1 MRGVDGNLS
10 HPMMSTSFSEP
21 RQRLVTLHGGCNFR
35 DIGGY
40 PTQTGRTVRWGRVYR
55 AGVLSYFTD
64 RDHEVLQGLDVRA
77 ICDLRRAEEREREPS
92 AWPADTNQQRPAHL
106 HWDDGTDTPTIRAF
120 AAQHPPTAAGM
131 FDAMIDLYRAL
142 PTWMAGRIRGLFECI
157 ANGSLPVVVHC
168 AAGKDRTGV
177 AIAVLLSAIDVSRA
191 TAIEDYLLTNDAGDF
206 EQFLRTRHDTQLG
219 LTDIHHPLLS
229 MPDDIRRVLFSA
241 DAEFL
246 QAAFESID
254 ALGGLDRY
262 LERLVGIRNDQRAA
276 IAAARTA

>member
-1 MRGVDGNLS
+1 MTNASL
-10 HPMMSTSFSEP
+10 SEP

-64 RDHEVLQGLDVRA
+64 RDHDTLHDLDVRA

-92 AWPADTNQQRPAHL
+92 AWPAGRDQQRPAHL
-106 HWDDGTDTPTIRAF
+106 HWDDGTNTPTIRAF
-120 AAQHPPTAAGM
+120 AAQRPPTAAGM
-131 FDAMIDLYRAL
+131 FDAMVDLYRAL
-142 PTWMAGRIRGLFECI
+142 PTWMAGRIRGLFDCI
-157 ANGSLPVVVHC
+157 ANGSVPVVVHC

-177 AIAVLLSAIDVSRA
+177 AIAVLLSALDVSRS

-206 EQFLRTRHDTQLG
+206 EQFLRTRHDTQFG

-229 MPDDIRRVLFSA
+229 MPEDIRRVLFSA

-246 QAAFESID
+246 QAAFESIEKIGGID
-254 ALGGLDRY
+254 AY
-262 LERLVGIRNDQRAA
+262 LERTVGVTNQVRAA
-276 IAAARTA
+276 VVKALV

>member
-1 MRGVDGNLS
+1 
-10 HPMMSTSFSEP
+10 MSASLSEP
-21 RQRLVTLHGGCNFR
+21 RPRLVTLHGGCNFR

-64 RDHEVLQGLDVRA
+64 RDHETLHALDVRA
-77 ICDLRRAEEREREPS
+77 VCDLRRAEEREREPS
-92 AWPADTNQQRPAHL
+92 AWPTGRNQQRPAHL
-106 HWDDGTDTPTIRAF
+106 HWDDGSNTPTIRSF
-120 AAQHPPTAAGM
+120 AANRPATAAGM

-142 PTWMAGRIRGLFECI
+142 PAWMSGRIRGMFDCI
-157 ANGSLPVVVHC
+157 ATGSVPLVVHC

-177 AIAVLLSAIDVSRA
+177 AIAVLLCALDVSRA

-206 EQFLRTRHDTQLG
+206 EQFLRTRHDTQFG

-241 DAEFL
+241 DAAFL

-254 ALGGLDRY
+254 EVGGIDVY
-262 LERLVGIRNDQRAA
+262 LEKTVGVSSKVRAA
-276 IAAARTA
+276 VVRELV

>member
-1 MRGVDGNLS
+1 MTNASL
-10 HPMMSTSFSEP
+10 SEP

-40 PTQTGRTVRWGRVYR
+40 RTQTGRTVRWGRVYR

-64 RDHEVLQGLDVRA
+64 RDHDTLHDLDVRT

-92 AWPADTNQQRPAHL
+92 AWPAGRDQQRPAHL
-106 HWDDGTDTPTIRAF
+106 HWDDGTNTPTIRAF
-120 AAQHPPTAAGM
+120 AAQRPPTAAGM
-131 FDAMIDLYRAL
+131 FDAMVDLYRAL
-142 PTWMAGRIRGLFECI
+142 PTWMAGRIRGLFDCI
-157 ANGSLPVVVHC
+157 ANGSVPVVVHC

-177 AIAVLLSAIDVSRA
+177 AIAVLLSALDVSRS

-206 EQFLRTRHDTQLG
+206 EQFLRTRHDTQFG

-229 MPDDIRRVLFSA
+229 MPEDIRRVLFSA

-246 QAAFESID
+246 QAAFESIEKIGGID
-254 ALGGLDRY
+254 AY
-262 LERLVGIRNDQRAA
+262 LERTVGVTNQVRAA
-276 IAAARTA
+276 VVKALV

>member
-1 MRGVDGNLS
+1 M
-10 HPMMSTSFSEP
+10 PAMTSASISATRP
-21 RQRLVTLHGGCNFR
+21 RLVALHGGCNFR

-40 PTQTGRTVRWGRVYR
+40 PTQSGGSVRWGRIYR

-64 RDHEVLQGLDVRA
+64 RDHDTLHGLEVRA

-92 AWPADTNQQRPAHL
+92 AWPAGSNQQRPEHL
-106 HWDDGTDTPTIRAF
+106 HWDDGSNTPTIRAF
-120 AAQHPPTAAGM
+120 AANRPGTAAGM

-142 PTWMAGRIRGLFECI
+142 PVWMAARIRGLFDCI
-157 ANGSLPVVVHC
+157 AAGSLPLVVHC

-177 AIAVLLSAIDVSRA
+177 AIAVLLRALDVSRE

-206 EQFLRTRHDTQLG
+206 EQFLRTRHDTQFG

-241 DAEFL
+241 HPDFL
-246 QAAFESID
+246 NAAFERID
-254 ALGGLDRY
+254 ALGGLDAY
-262 LERLVGIRNDQRAA
+262 LQTTVGISNQQ
-276 IAAARTA
+276 RTAVLKELV